1 MARQVSEHSG
11 IHIKNI
17 AGECDD
23 WHDVAPGL
31 RMRVL
36 RTCQSTG
43 TWSVLYKVAA
53 GTTAMRHRHLGS
65 SESVILSGKAIV
77 EGGAEVE
84 GGMTLETGDYIA
96 GPNNQRVHEATYF
109 PEDTVQL
116 YIHKGPIMYLDE
128 NDNCE
133 FIIDWSSIKQYE
145 KTATELAA
153 EKAAAEKAAA

>member
-1 MARQVSEHSG
+1 MATQKSEMAG
-11 IHIKNI
+11 IHITDI
-17 AGECDD
+17 AGESDD
-23 WHDVAPGL
+23 WHDVAPGI

-43 TWSVLYKVAA
+43 TWSVLYKVDA

-65 SESVILSGKAIV
+65 SESYIIKGKLIV

-84 GGMTLETGDYIA
+84 GGMTLHTGDYIA

-109 PEDTVQL
+109 PEDTIQL

-128 NDNCE
+128 NDNVD
-133 FIIDWSSIKQYE
+133 FIIDWSTIHEFE
-145 KTATELAA
+145 KKAW
-153 EKAAAEKAAA
+153 EKAAAKTGEKVAA